1 MKAVGYNFVTRIAGF
16 IVLVPLL
23 LLSAVAQE
31 SAMAAGDA
39 AMGEEVYLA
48 HSCYG
53 CHGYNGT
60 GSTPLANRDT
70 GILLSE
76 PGFIA
81 FLRMRS
87 ELNPIL
93 PSTLMPNYSEGSLTD
108 ADARHLYAYIR
119 SFSDTPPPV
128 DEIPAMQRILEA
140 AR

>member
-1 MKAVGYNFVTRIAGF
+1 MNATGYTAAKRCLNSV
-16 IVLVPLL
+16 VLITL
-23 LLSAVAQE
+23 A
-31 SAMAAGDA
+31 AAGGLAAAQDA
-39 AMGEEVYLA
+39 FEGENLYLA

-60 GSTPLANRDT
+60 GSTPLANLDT

-93 PSTLMPNYSEGSLTD
+93 PSTLMPNYSESSLSD
-108 ADARHLYAYIR
+108 ADARDLYAYIR

-128 DEIPAMQRILEA
+128 DEIPAMQRILEVA
-140 AR
+140 Q